1 MHYNSHLKNLVSAL
15 PHEPGIYQYFDKDG
29 TIIYIG
35 KAKDLKKRVSS
46 YFTKTHDNRK
56 TAILVRNIIDIKTMP
71 IWVVIVN
78 VALGIV
84 AAFAAF
90 RIGKIQ
96 KQVK

>member
-1 MHYNSHLKNLVSAL
+1 MNKFLVVSYYNCAIV
-15 PHEPGIYQYFDKDG
+15 
-29 TIIYIG
+29 II
-35 KAKDLKKRVSS
+35 A
-46 YFTKTHDNRK
+46 
-56 TAILVRNIIDIKTMP
+56 IIDIKTMP

>member
-56 TAILVRNIIDIKTMP
+56 TAILVRNILILKT
-71 IWVVIVN
+71 IVV
-78 VALGIV
+78 
-84 AAFAAF
+84 
-90 RIGKIQ
+90 RD
-96 KQVK
+96 

>member
-1 MHYNSHLKNLVSAL
+1 MNKFWWSV
-15 PHEPGIYQYFDKDG
+15 IM
-29 TIIYIG
+29 I
-35 KAKDLKKRVSS
+35 
-46 YFTKTHDNRK
+46 
-56 TAILVRNIIDIKTMP
+56 TAIVIVAIIDIKTMP

-84 AAFAAF
+84 VAFAAF

>member
-1 MHYNSHLKNLVSAL
+1 MNKFWWSVIMIAA
-15 PHEPGIYQYFDKDG
+15 IV
-29 TIIYIG
+29 II
-35 KAKDLKKRVSS
+35 A
-46 YFTKTHDNRK
+46 
-56 TAILVRNIIDIKTMP
+56 IIDIKTMP

-96 KQVK
+96 MNYGVMVTHKFWFLDFWFESRWFN

>member
-1 MHYNSHLKNLVSAL
+1 MNKFWWSVIMIA
-15 PHEPGIYQYFDKDG
+15 
-29 TIIYIG
+29 
-35 KAKDLKKRVSS
+35 
-46 YFTKTHDNRK
+46 
-56 TAILVRNIIDIKTMP
+56 AIVIVAIIDIKTMP

-96 KQVK
+96 KQVKVIVRELSSTGENQKALI

>member
-1 MHYNSHLKNLVSAL
+1 MNKFWWTVIMIAA
-15 PHEPGIYQYFDKDG
+15 IV
-29 TIIYIG
+29 II
-35 KAKDLKKRVSS
+35 A
-46 YFTKTHDNRK
+46 
-56 TAILVRNIIDIKTMP
+56 IIDIKTMP

-84 AAFAAF
+84 AAYAAF

>member
-1 MHYNSHLKNLVSAL
+1 MNKFWWSVIMIAA
-15 PHEPGIYQYFDKDG
+15 IVIVA
-29 TIIYIG
+29 IIDI
-35 KAKDLKKRVSS
+35 
-46 YFTKTHDNRK
+46 KTMP
-56 TAILVRNIIDIKTMP
+56 IWVVIDIKTMP

-84 AAFAAF
+84 AAYAAF

>member
-1 MHYNSHLKNLVSAL
+1 MSVIMIA
-15 PHEPGIYQYFDKDG
+15 
-29 TIIYIG
+29 
-35 KAKDLKKRVSS
+35 
-46 YFTKTHDNRK
+46 
-56 TAILVRNIIDIKTMP
+56 AIVIVAIIDIKTMP

>member
-1 MHYNSHLKNLVSAL
+1 MNKSWWSVIMIA
-15 PHEPGIYQYFDKDG
+15 
-29 TIIYIG
+29 
-35 KAKDLKKRVSS
+35 
-46 YFTKTHDNRK
+46 
-56 TAILVRNIIDIKTMP
+56 AIVIVAIIDIKTMP

-90 RIGKIQ
+90 RIEKIQ

>member
-1 MHYNSHLKNLVSAL
+1 MIA
-15 PHEPGIYQYFDKDG
+15 
-29 TIIYIG
+29 
-35 KAKDLKKRVSS
+35 
-46 YFTKTHDNRK
+46 
-56 TAILVRNIIDIKTMP
+56 AIVIVAIIDIKTMP

-96 KQVK
+96 KQLWCNGNTQDFSSWISGSNPDGSTNINY

>member
-1 MHYNSHLKNLVSAL
+1 MNKFWWLV
-15 PHEPGIYQYFDKDG
+15 IM
-29 TIIYIG
+29 I
-35 KAKDLKKRVSS
+35 
-46 YFTKTHDNRK
+46 
-56 TAILVRNIIDIKTMP
+56 TAIVIVAIIDIKTMP

-90 RIGKIQ
+90 KIEKIQ